1 MNFNP
6 ELCRNETEV
15 ESKLIVQY
23 LLPTLGY
30 PPDSWYQEV
39 AFGNIRLDFLAFA
52 SQVLPFTL
60 DDSSPLS
67 LIFEAKGPQENLNRH
82 ERKIK
87 SYLAKLRVPF
97 GVLTNGK
104 QFRIYHHF
112 GDETKLVFE
121 CAGQDISSR
130 ISDIKS
136 KIGRDEI
143 KAAIQ
148 LSSQLKSTTQLTFMQ
163 EKQEMKTIAVYHN
176 KGGVGKTTVSVNLA
190 AALCRKG
197 FRVLLIDIDSQANS
211 TFATGLVKFEFDEDD
226 TLKDSNVSHLLLSG
240 DLDFIPDLAR
250 RSQLF
255 NDPEIDV
262 IPSHITLIDVQE
274 KLNQIAVSRT
284 RLPMKLKLVEEQYD
298 FVIIDTPPSKD
309 LYAQLP
315 MIASD
320 YLIIPSDLK
329 PFANQGLP
337 SVKNFVK
344 DTNEYRNSIGRGNLQ
359 ILGVLPSKINTN
371 SKFLQSTFP
380 KQKEAVSKKY
390 DLPVFE
396 TIIFERVALSH
407 CTNEIVTVGELQI
420 PNPQSIFQFDP
431 HSPSAQE
438 FEDLAAEVLSKIG
451 R

>member
-1 MNFNP
+1 LNFNP

-23 LLPTLGY
+23 LLPALGY
-30 PPDSWYQEV
+30 LPDSWYQEV

-67 LIFEAKGPQENLNRH
+67 LIVEAKGPQENLNKH

-97 GVLTNGK
+97 GVLTNGR
-104 QFRIYHHF
+104 QFRIYHQA
-112 GDETKLVFE
+112 GNACELVFE
-121 CAGQDISSR
+121 CAGRDIFIR

-136 KIGRDEI
+136 KIGRHEI
-143 KAAIQ
+143 KEAVAPVLQPESDIQ
-148 LSSQLKSTTQLTFMQ
+148 PALSK
-163 EKQEMKTIAVYHN
+163 EKQNVKTIAVYHN

-190 AALCRKG
+190 AALSRKG
-197 FRVLLIDIDSQANS
+197 FRVLLVDIDSQANS

-250 RSQLF
+250 KSQLF
-255 NDPEIDV
+255 NEPEIDV

-284 RLPMKLKLVEEQYD
+284 RLPMKLKLVEDQYD

-371 SKFLQSTFP
+371 AKFLQSTFP
-380 KQKEAVSKKY
+380 KQKEVVSKKY

-407 CTNEIVTVGELQI
+407 CTNEMVTVGDLQI
-420 PNPQSIFQFDP
+420 PNPQSIFQFEP
-431 HSPSAQE
+431 HSSSAQE
-438 FEDLAAEVLSKIG
+438 FEDLAVEVLNKIG
-451 R
+451 Q